1 MPTPFLKLDLSAL
14 RDAVSAHRSDVA
26 IDWVAETTSTN
37 QILAQ
42 TGNGYALFGADRQT
56 AGRGRRQR
64 PWLSVEGQSLTFSLR
79 LPAYQGAALPY
90 LPSLP
95 LMVGLAVISAVEQ
108 WSAARGFTITG
119 PLALKWPNDVL
130 CNGHKVAGI
139 LMESKSALVIG
150 IGINVFFSQQLQQ
163 SLRQDSK
170 QNSGHS
176 LPPGGLLPSLLG
188 VDPQCL
194 AALVAATTL
203 AVLSIDSAHR
213 RGGMGA
219 NAQRWNALHHFHGH
233 EVCLTDG
240 PEVVREGKVQG
251 IGDSGEL
258 LLLDRL
264 GQIQRVLSGDL
275 SMRSVKHNTK
285 HDSKS

>member
-1 MPTPFLKLDLSAL
+1 LSAL
-14 RDAVSAHRSDVA
+14 RDAIHVDRSDVV

-37 QILAQ
+37 QVLAE
-42 TGNGYALFGADRQT
+42 TGSGYALFGADRQT

-64 PWLSVEGQSLTFSLR
+64 PWLSIEGQSLTFSLR

-95 LMVGLAVISAVEQ
+95 LMVGLAVVSAVEQ
-108 WSAARGFTITG
+108 WCAACGFSLSG

-163 SLRQDSK
+163 TLRQDNE
-170 QNSGHS
+170 QNSGS
-176 LPPGGLLPSLLG
+176 SIPPGGLLPSLAG
-188 VDPQCL
+188 VDPECL

-203 AVLSIDSAHR
+203 AVLSIEAAHR
-213 RGGMGA
+213 RGGMGS

-233 EVCLTDG
+233 EVCLSDG
-240 PEVVREGKVQG
+240 PEVVREGVVQG

-258 LLLDRL
+258 LLLDRF
-264 GQIQRVLSGDL
+264 GQIHRVLSGDL
-275 SMRSVKHNTK
+275 SMRGVKHNTR
-285 HDSKS
+285 HDPKS